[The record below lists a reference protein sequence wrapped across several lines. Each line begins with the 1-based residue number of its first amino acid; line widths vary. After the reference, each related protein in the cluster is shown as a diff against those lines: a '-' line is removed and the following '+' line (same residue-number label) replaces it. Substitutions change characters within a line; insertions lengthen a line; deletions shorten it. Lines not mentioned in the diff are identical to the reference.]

1 MTVYSAI
8 KANPQSTGLNIHP
21 FPTSPHRS
29 TSQPPQVS
37 KSVAFAL
44 TDPPQDPGYE
54 TDDSDS
60 TVEPYSSSH
69 RGGKNY
75 RRDQD
80 RDSHHH
86 HHLRRS
92 SSVPYPPMP
101 YPSPASPYH
110 HRHHPSTPKHY
121 EGRDRNKVSEADSD
135 STIDLPN
142 RFDGQGRLLPE
153 RDPAVDKFED
163 LVNRFTKVLF

>member
-1 MTVYSAI
+1 MNLYNAI

-21 FPTSPHRS
+21 FPSPSRS

-37 KSVAFAL
+37 KSVAFDL
-44 TDPPQDPGYE
+44 TDSPHDPGYE

-69 RGGKNY
+69 RGD
-75 RRDQD
+75 RSHHRDRD
-80 RDSHHH
+80 HDSHHH
-86 HHLRRS
+86 DRRRHS

-101 YPSPASPYH
+101 HPSPASSR
-110 HRHHPSTPKHY
+110 HRHHSSAPKHR
-121 EGRDRNKVSEADSD
+121 EGRDQNKASESESD

-163 LVNRFTKVLF
+163 LVNRFSKALF